1 MDGLLCLRSTTTSF
15 WHTRCRRG
23 PSTPTILSRSPKAF
37 RMLLDDLADLY
48 REHVKEP
55 LLCEAWALGVATSVG
70 YLGTTEPEGCQAL
83 MDEPEKLHR

>member
-1 MDGLLCLRSTTTSF
+1 
-15 WHTRCRRG
+15 
-23 PSTPTILSRSPKAF
+23 
-37 RMLLDDLADLY
+37 MLLDDLADLY